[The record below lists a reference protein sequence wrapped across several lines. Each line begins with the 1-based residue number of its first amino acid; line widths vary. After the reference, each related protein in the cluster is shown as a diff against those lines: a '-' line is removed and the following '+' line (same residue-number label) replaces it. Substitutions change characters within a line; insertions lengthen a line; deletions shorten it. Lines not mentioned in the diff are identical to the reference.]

1 MDTRRPD
8 DDAADRPARANESD
22 GAATLFDRLYAEH
35 VAFVFRTLRQLGVP
49 ESTLEDAV
57 QNVFIVVHRKLGE
70 FEGRASLRTWL
81 FRIVRRVASD
91 ARRSMRRRGGTEPI
105 DEAMVD
111 DGARLPDGEAERN
124 EAARRLAQ
132 ILETLDDEKR
142 AVFVLA
148 EIESMSAPEIAEALG
163 VNVNTVAS
171 RLRAARQAFERA
183 LERDRRRN
191 G

>member
-22 GAATLFDRLYAEH
+22 GAATLFERLYAEH

-57 QNVFIVVHRKLGE
+57 QNVFIVAHRKLGE